1 MTVQDLIETLGQ
13 QSGLYRELLELAAA
27 KTPVLVKGD
36 VDALSAILMKER
48 KLARRAEEL
57 EVRRQM
63 QVNIHFSKLQL
74 RLRSGKLSDLI
85 RTVNQPE
92 EKQRLSELQE
102 ELTRLLQDVQQRN
115 EHNLAL
121 TKQSLEFIDF
131 SLELTADAPYDD
143 YTYVHPQLHPAGAV
157 KAGMFDRKG

>member
-1 MTVQDLIETLGQ
+1 MTIQELIDTLEQ

-36 VDALSAILMKER
+36 VNALSALLMKER
-48 KLARRAEEL
+48 KLAKQIEEL
-57 EVRRQM
+57 EVRRQTL
-63 QVNIHFSKLQL
+63 VNIHFSRLQL

-92 EKQRLSELQE
+92 EKQRLAELQK
-102 ELTRLLQDVQQRN
+102 ELTQLLEDVRSRN

-121 TKQSLEFIDF
+121 TKQSLEFIEF
-131 SLELTADAPYDD
+131 SLELTSEAPYDD
-143 YTYVHPQLHPAGAV
+143 YTYTHPQLSPAGHA

>member
-1 MTVQDLIETLGQ
+1 MTIQDLIDTLDQ
-13 QSGLYRELLELAAA
+13 QSGLYRELLELATD
-27 KTPVLVKGD
+27 KTPTLVKGD
-36 VDALSAILMKER
+36 VDALSALLMKER
-48 KLARRAEEL
+48 KLAKRIEEL
-57 EVRRQM
+57 EIRRQTL
-63 QVNIHFSKLQL
+63 VNIHFSRLQL

-92 EKQRLSELQE
+92 QKQRLTELQE
-102 ELTRLLQDVQQRN
+102 ELSQLLEDVRSRN

-131 SLELTADAPYDD
+131 SLELTSDAPYDD
-143 YTYVHPQLHPAGAV
+143 YTYIHPQINPAGYS